1 MFWQTLRFSLVP
13 SILAPET
20 TKRRCC
26 HHQGHGASIG
36 EERGFLETGNARSR
50 AKMFYIK
57 CANVGWRYDDGDGG
71 VAGAR
76 WEEMPGWYFKSTATE
91 EVTSQFVVIHPAT
104 KSLFLPPTSRRGH
117 STSNQIIIP
126 RPFRRRTKSFLVK
139 IRLNDGFGMTLQ
151 YSDFKTKYC
160 VIAYTTCRGW
170 VVVSVVF
177 LYNLLC

>member
-26 HHQGHGASIG
+26 HHQGQATERVLGRSEDFWKQAMLAARRNCSI
-36 EERGFLETGNARSR
+36 S
-50 AKMFYIK
+50 
-57 CANVGWRYDDGDGG
+57 NVGWRYDDGDGG